1 LLKKKIQTYQNF
13 VYPKKHVKN
22 AHLHR
27 NQQVLCNFH
36 PMEYKKMSSPF
47 LNHDI
52 LMDETIKKERELTM
66 SITQKQ
72 LFGWKEIEEL
82 GDLERLNLVLK
93 VIPDEEIIQ
102 RLERERSHGRD
113 DYPVHAVWNSILAGI
128 VYQHPSIESLRR
140 ELMRNETL
148 LALCGFD
155 VLKGIH
161 AVPTAAAYSRFLK
174 RLIQHK
180 ALVRDI
186 FTKLVHTV
194 AQEVPDFGSTLAIDG
209 KKLDSF
215 GNPVRDSKKHNGDKR
230 RDTDADWGVKT
241 YAGINEQGKPW
252 EKVVS
257 WFGYKLHLL
266 VDADY
271 ELPVD
276 FRVTQASKAEQPVAR
291 EILDALPDRFP
302 DIVERAQYLCGDR
315 GYDDQKI
322 LHTAI
327 ELGMSPIIDIRNLWK
342 DGEKM
347 KMIDGAKN
355 VAYDYRGN
363 VTCFCPVTLK
373 EHRMCYGGYEQK
385 RQSHK
390 YLCPARAKGIACAG
404 QQQCT
409 VGRQIRIPLTQD
421 RRIFTP
427 TARSSYKWERIY
439 DKRTA
444 IERVNSRIDN
454 VFMFE
459 QHYIRGI
466 KKMETRITLAFIVML
481 SMALGRVRQN
491 RAELMRSL
499 VRSTA

>member
-1 LLKKKIQTYQNF
+1 
-13 VYPKKHVKN
+13 
-22 AHLHR
+22 
-27 NQQVLCNFH
+27 
-36 PMEYKKMSSPF
+36 
-47 LNHDI
+47 
-52 LMDETIKKERELTM
+52 M
-66 SITQKQ
+66 SIPQKQ
-72 LFGWKEIEEL
+72 LFGWKDINEL

-93 VIPDEEIIQ
+93 TIPDEELM
-102 RLERERSHGRD
+102 RCLEEERAHGRD
-113 DYPVHAVWNSILAGI
+113 DYPVRAVWNSILAGI

-155 VLKGIH
+155 VLKGIA
-161 AVPTAAAYSRFLK
+161 AVPTSAAYSRFLK
-174 RLIQHK
+174 RIIRHQALI
-180 ALVRDI
+180 RDI
-186 FTKLVHTV
+186 FTTLVHTLT
-194 AQEVPDFGSTLAIDG
+194 EEIPDFGNTLAIDG

-215 GNPVRDSKKHNGDKR
+215 GNPVHDPKKQSSDGR
-230 RDTDADWGVKT
+230 RDTDADWGVKK
-241 YAGINEQGKPW
+241 YSGINEQGKPW
-252 EKVVS
+252 EKVIS

-291 EILDALPDRFP
+291 ELIAALPDRYP
-302 DIVERAQYLCGDR
+302 DIVERTRYLCGDR

-322 LHTAI
+322 LHTAV

-347 KMIDGAKN
+347 QMVDGAVN
-355 VAYDYRGN
+355 VAYDYKGT

-373 EHRMCYGGYEQK
+373 EHRMCYGGYEK
-385 RQSHK
+385 ERQCHK
-390 YLCPARAKGIACAG
+390 YLCPAQAKGIHCEGQHKCA
-404 QQQCT
+404 
-409 VGRQIRIPLTQD
+409 VGRQIRIPLSQD

-427 TARSSYKWERIY
+427 TARSSYKWQRIY

-491 RAELMRSL
+491 KQELMRSL

>member
-1 LLKKKIQTYQNF
+1 
-13 VYPKKHVKN
+13 
-22 AHLHR
+22 
-27 NQQVLCNFH
+27 
-36 PMEYKKMSSPF
+36 
-47 LNHDI
+47 
-52 LMDETIKKERELTM
+52 M
-66 SITQKQ
+66 SITQKT
-72 LFGWKEIEEL
+72 LFGWKDIEEL
-82 GDLERLNLVLK
+82 GDLERLNLVIK
-93 VIPDEEIIQ
+93 TIPDEELMQ
-102 RLERERSHGRD
+102 RLEKERAHGRD
-113 DYPVHAVWNSILAGI
+113 DYPVRAVWNSLLAGI

-155 VLKGIH
+155 VLKGIQ

-174 RLIQHK
+174 RLIQHE

-186 FTKLVHTV
+186 FTKLVHLLV
-194 AQEVPDFGSTLAIDG
+194 QELPDFGSTLAIDG
-209 KKLDSF
+209 KKLNSF
-215 GNPVRDSKKHNGDKR
+215 GKPVRDSKKQSSDGR

-257 WFGYKLHLL
+257 WFGYRVHLL

-302 DIVERAQYLCGDR
+302 DIVERTEYLVGDR

-322 LHTAI
+322 LHAAI

-342 DGEKM
+342 DGDTTKM
-347 KMIDGAKN
+347 VDGADN
-355 VAYDYRGN
+355 VAYDYKGT
-363 VTCFCPVTLK
+363 VTCYCPVTLK
-373 EHRMCYGGYEQK
+373 EHPMCYGGYEK
-385 RQSHK
+385 ERDSHK
-390 YLCPARAKGIACAG
+390 YLCPALEKGIHCEG
-404 QQQCT
+404 QHRCT
-409 VGRQIRIPLTQD
+409 VGKQIRIPLAQD
-421 RRIFTP
+421 KRIFTP
-427 TARSSYKWERIY
+427 TARSSYKWGRIY
-439 DKRTA
+439 NKRTA

-466 KKMETRITLAFIVML
+466 KKMEIRITLAFIVML

-491 RAELMRSL
+491 RVELMRSL
-499 VRSTA
+499 VGSTA

>member
-1 LLKKKIQTYQNF
+1 
-13 VYPKKHVKN
+13 
-22 AHLHR
+22 
-27 NQQVLCNFH
+27 
-36 PMEYKKMSSPF
+36 
-47 LNHDI
+47 
-52 LMDETIKKERELTM
+52 M
-66 SITQKQ
+66 SITQKT

-93 VIPDEEIIQ
+93 TIPDEALM
-102 RLERERSHGRD
+102 RCLEEERARGRD
-113 DYPVHAVWNSILAGI
+113 DYPVRAVWNSLLAGI

-155 VLKGIH
+155 VLKGIQ
-161 AVPTAAAYSRFLK
+161 AVPTAAAYSRFFK
-174 RLIQHK
+174 RLIQHES
-180 ALVRDI
+180 LVRDI
-186 FTKLVHTV
+186 FTKLVHLLV
-194 AQEVPDFGSTLAIDG
+194 QEIPDFGNTLAIDG
-209 KKLDSF
+209 KKINSF
-215 GNPVRDSKKHNGDKR
+215 GKPVRDSKKQSSDGR

-241 YAGINEQGKPW
+241 YAGINEHGKPW

-257 WFGYKLHLL
+257 WFGYRVHLL

-291 EILDALPDRFP
+291 EILGALPDRFP
-302 DIVERAQYLCGDR
+302 DIVDRAQYLVGDR
-315 GYDDQKI
+315 GYDDKKI

-342 DGEKM
+342 DGDTTK
-347 KMIDGAKN
+347 IVDGADN
-355 VAYDYRGN
+355 VAYDYKGT

-373 EHRMCYGGYEQK
+373 EHRMCYGGYEK
-385 RQSHK
+385 ERDSHK
-390 YLCPARAKGIACAG
+390 YLCPALAKGIHCEG
-404 QQQCT
+404 QHRCS
-409 VGRQIRIPLTQD
+409 VGRQIRIPLAQD

-427 TARSSYKWERIY
+427 TARSSYQWERIY
-439 DKRTA
+439 NKRTA

-459 QHYIRGI
+459 QHYIRGN
-466 KKMETRITLAFIVML
+466 KKMEIRITLAFIVML

-491 RAELMRSL
+491 SVELMRSL